1 MRVYV
6 WECERATQYPRFSP
20 NSVLKTREIECI
32 CERFWVRE
40 GALLGTSGFRWFYY
54 WAREKVCVC
63 VGECV
68 WEWVCY
74 SVPKML
80 AHISTK
86 HVYVCERE
94 KECVCERERV
104 LCVCARGDRE
114 CVWERARYS
123 VPEVLVHFST
133 THVYV
138 YERDCVC
145 VRERKRVCMCVREKV
160 SIRKCASTLT
170 LSHTNPGTRGSCPLH
185 YWLRV
190 CEYVREGA
198 CVSEEK
204 SVCRET
210 ECVCVRESVLLD
222 TRGSR
227 PFQYR
232 TRMCICKRGCVIESA
247 CATLCNTLQHACGK
261 TKKWACNMH
270 IIKHAAKN
278 KDLFRSHL

>member
-94 KECVCERERV
+94 KECVCVRERV
-104 LCVCARGDRE
+104 LCVCVREATESACERERATRYPRFSFISVLRTCMCMRGIV
-114 CVWERARYS
+114 CVWER
-123 VPEVLVHFST
+123 
-133 THVYV
+133 
-138 YERDCVC
+138 ER
-145 VRERKRVCMCVREKV
+145 
-160 SIRKCASTLT
+160 
-170 LSHTNPGTRGSCPLH
+170 
-185 YWLRV
+185 
-190 CEYVREGA
+190 
-198 CVSEEK
+198 
-204 SVCRET
+204 
-210 ECVCVRESVLLD
+210 ECVCVWER
-222 TRGSR
+222 
-227 PFQYR
+227 
-232 TRMCICKRGCVIESA
+232 
-247 CATLCNTLQHACGK
+247 
-261 TKKWACNMH
+261 KWV
-270 IIKHAAKN
+270 
-278 KDLFRSHL
+278 